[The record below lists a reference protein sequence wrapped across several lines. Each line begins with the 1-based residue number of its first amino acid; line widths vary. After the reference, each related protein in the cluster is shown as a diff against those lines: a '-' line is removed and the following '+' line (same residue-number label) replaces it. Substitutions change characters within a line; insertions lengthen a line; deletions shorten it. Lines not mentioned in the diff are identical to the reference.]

1 MSIVEK
7 WSSLNS
13 QNRFVL
19 AYPFW
24 LAMLFG
30 LLYWGH
36 YWSYSPLGEIIDS
49 YQRGWI
55 MPTLDA
61 ILPNQ
66 IEKFDIIISKR
77 YHVVITPECNG
88 LIPYFIYLAGVLAYP
103 KRLLIKFKW
112 ALLGFLAFNIANII
126 RLYIVVLV
134 VNKYGD
140 GAFFYIHDIGGN
152 LLLIGVGAIL
162 FLRYLNEK

>member
-1 MSIVEK
+1 
-7 WSSLNS
+7 
-13 QNRFVL
+13 
-19 AYPFW
+19 
-24 LAMLFG
+24 
-30 LLYWGH
+30 
-36 YWSYSPLGEIIDS
+36 
-49 YQRGWI
+49 